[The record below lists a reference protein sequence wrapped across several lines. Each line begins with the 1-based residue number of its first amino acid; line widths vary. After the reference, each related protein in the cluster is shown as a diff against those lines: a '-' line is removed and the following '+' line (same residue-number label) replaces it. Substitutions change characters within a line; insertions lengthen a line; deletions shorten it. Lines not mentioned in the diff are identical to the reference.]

1 MSKCC
6 GKNGAERLAQPRVA
20 TYLHLVKNTV
30 SAKCNKKR
38 HVCIKVK
45 GGGKEKTYFAS
56 QTIFEDLLSDEK
68 QTDIVLCDMH

>member
-1 MSKCC
+1 MTKRHEVSKCC

-20 TYLHLVKNTV
+20 TNLHLVKNTV

-45 GGGKEKTYFAS
+45 GGGQRKN
-56 QTIFEDLLSDEK
+56 I
-68 QTDIVLCDMH
+68 LCKPNNF